1 MAKSKLRAIS
11 GPMDAKHVGGV
22 NVTSSNSSSLD
33 SYFTNTTLEPDE
45 LPSHTFVAT
54 GTTELPRR
62 SDTIASVI
70 RRPSISLKRSLS
82 RLRTKSISHLPDLH
96 RKHESEHSA
105 DMPVMRS
112 DSTKASRPLKM
123 QSSMSRLRQKVGL
136 DRELYEPLVP
146 KHMTPESDI
155 VPEPIQKDYPP
166 LRVGRPLARLTT
178 ASSIYPVAPET
189 ELARTSTISQR
200 KPFALQP
207 QLLVAEKQPYAFQ
220 RRPSPPIH
228 GDSSTTQTRKQ
239 PPVRPKRADSG
250 TAIEFN
256 NVPMDER
263 PLGFKE
269 ILAVQTFAERMALYK
284 KTREYWASADHGLTE
299 WTERVGAPR
308 LITARV

>member
-22 NVTSSNSSSLD
+22 SVTGSNSSSLD
-33 SYFTNTTLEPDE
+33 SYFTNTTIEPDE
-45 LPSHTFVAT
+45 LPSHTFVAK

-96 RKHESEHSA
+96 RKHESEQQA
-105 DMPVMRS
+105 DKPVTRS
-112 DSTKASRPLKM
+112 DSTKASRPLRM

-136 DRELYEPLVP
+136 DREIYEPPVP
-146 KHMTPESDI
+146 KSTTPEPDI
-155 VPEPIQKDYPP
+155 APEPVPKDYPP
-166 LRVGRPLARLTT
+166 LRPRRSLARLTT
-178 ASSIYPVAPET
+178 ASSIYPTVPDSD
-189 ELARTSTISQR
+189 LARTSTIIQR
-200 KPFALQP
+200 QSST
-207 QLLVAEKQPYAFQ
+207 VQ
-220 RRPSPPIH
+220 RRPSPPIQKE
-228 GDSSTTQTRKQ
+228 SSITQPRKQ

-256 NVPMDER
+256 DVPMDER

-284 KTREYWASADHGLTE
+284 KTREYWASADHGLME
-299 WTERVGAPR
+299 WTGRVGAPR
-308 LITARV
+308 LVPTRV